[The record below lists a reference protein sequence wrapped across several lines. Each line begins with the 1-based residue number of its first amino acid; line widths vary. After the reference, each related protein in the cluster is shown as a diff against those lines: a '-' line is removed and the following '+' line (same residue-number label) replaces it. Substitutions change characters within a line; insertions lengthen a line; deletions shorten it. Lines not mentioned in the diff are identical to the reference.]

1 MTTPPV
7 TGTVAGPRIAAALG
21 PPLRPEDLRWM
32 GRALELA
39 GRGAGLTSPN
49 PVVGAVVVADGRAVG
64 EGFHSRA
71 GGAHAEAAA
80 LGQAGGLARGATL
93 YVTLEPCNHT
103 GRTPP
108 CADAIKKA
116 GVSRVVIGARDV
128 NPRVPGGG
136 ADDLAES
143 GIEVTLG
150 CREAEA
156 FALNRVFFT
165 ASRLGRPHVT
175 LKWAATLDGAT
186 ADSKLS
192 SRWITGPLARLE
204 AHRLRSRADAIVVG
218 IGTALADDPALD
230 VRIGCPW
237 PREPFRVV
245 ADSHARLPVTARL
258 IGAGMPE
265 RALVAVTDAADAE
278 RLAALEARGVTVLRC
293 KSHDGRVDACDLVSR
308 LGALDVSAVLVE
320 GGGRL
325 AWAFL
330 EAGLVDRVV
339 TFTAPTLLGGGASPR
354 PIGGAGLLLPEAM
367 RAEIISVRQVGTD
380 WMVEANVFHRNDGH
394 RNDGHRN
401 DGRPRGAR

>member
-1 MTTPPV
+1 MTSP
-7 TGTVAGPRIAAALG
+7 LG
-21 PPLRPEDLRWM
+21 PPLSPEDLRWM

-49 PVVGAVVVADGRAVG
+49 PVVGAVVVAAGRAVG

-71 GGAHAEAAA
+71 GGAHAEAEALSQAA
-80 LGQAGGLARGATL
+80 EEARGATL

-108 CADAIKKA
+108 CVDAIKRA
-116 GVSRVVIGARDV
+116 RVRRVVIGARDD

-136 ADDLAES
+136 ARELAR
-143 GIEVTLG
+143 GGVEVLLG

-165 ASRLGRPHVT
+165 AARRGRSHVT

-186 ADSKLS
+186 ADARRS
-192 SRWITGPLARLE
+192 SRWITGPEARLE
-204 AHRLRSRADAIVVG
+204 AHRLRSQADAVVVG
-218 IGTALADDPALD
+218 IGTALTDDPALD

-245 ADSHARLPVTARL
+245 VDSHARLPVTARL

-278 RLAALEARGVTVLRC
+278 RLGALEARGATVLRC
-293 KSHDGRVDACDLVSR
+293 KSHDGRVDVSDLISR
-308 LGALDVSAVLVE
+308 LGALDAGAVLVE
-320 GGGRL
+320 GGGQL

-330 EAGLVDRVV
+330 EAGLVDRVI
-339 TFTAPTLLGGGASPR
+339 TFTAPMLLGGGAAPR
-354 PIGGAGLLLPEAM
+354 AVGGTGLLLPEAV
-367 RAEIISVRQVGTD
+367 RAEIVSVRPVGAD
-380 WMVEANVFHRNDGH
+380 WMTEANIIRHDG
-394 RNDGHRN
+394 
-401 DGRPRGAR
+401 GR